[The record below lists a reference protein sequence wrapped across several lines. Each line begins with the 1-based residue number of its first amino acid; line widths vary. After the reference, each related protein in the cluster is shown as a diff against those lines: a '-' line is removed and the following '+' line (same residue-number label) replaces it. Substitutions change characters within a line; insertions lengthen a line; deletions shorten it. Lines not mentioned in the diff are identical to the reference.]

1 MSQIPTLFL
10 DNGSGLEA
18 FRRDVLHGLR
28 RQSREIPCKYLYDD
42 RGSELFEEICELD
55 EYYPT
60 RTELGIMEEW
70 VGEVAAQL
78 GPACLVVEYGSGSS
92 RKTRLLLDALEAP
105 VAYVPID
112 ISCDALR
119 SSSAS
124 LAARYPDLDILPVCA
139 DYTEH
144 IELPRSSRDP
154 DHRVVYFPG
163 STIGNFAPAEAT
175 GFLASMADVA
185 GEDGSLLIGVDL
197 NKDVAVLERAYD
209 DARGV
214 TADFNRNLL
223 ARINR
228 ELGANFPLD
237 NFRHE
242 ARYDPAASRVE
253 MHLVAESACAVM
265 VAGEPF
271 HFEAGESIHTENSYK
286 YDPPGFAKLA
296 AEAGLRVR
304 RIWTDADGLFS
315 VQYLTAA

>member
-1 MSQIPTLFL
+1 MSRNPELLLHNGTDL
-10 DNGSGLEA
+10 DA
-18 FRRDVLHGLR
+18 FRRDVLDGMR
-28 RQSREIPCKYLYDD
+28 RKSREIPCKYLYDD
-42 RGSELFEEICELD
+42 RGSELFEEICELE

-60 RTELGIMEEW
+60 RTELGIMEERIA
-70 VGEVAAQL
+70 EMAQQL

-92 RKTRLLLDALEAP
+92 RKTRLLLDALESP

-112 ISCDALR
+112 ISEDALR

-124 LAARYPDLDILPVCA
+124 LATRYPELDILPVCA

-144 IELPRSSRDP
+144 IELPEPSRDP

-163 STIGNFAPAEAT
+163 STIGNFAPSDASA
-175 GFLASMADVA
+175 FLASMADVA

-197 NKDVAVLERAYD
+197 KKDVTVLERAYD

-223 ARINR
+223 TRINR
-228 ELGANFPLD
+228 ELGADFPLD

-242 ARYDPAASRVE
+242 ARYDPNASRVE
-253 MHLVAESACAVM
+253 MHLVAELPCTVTIT
-265 VAGEPF
+265 GEPF
-271 HFEAGESIHTENSYK
+271 FFEAGESIHTENSYK
-286 YDPPGFAKLA
+286 YDPAGFAKLA

-304 RIWTDADGLFS
+304 RIWTDADELFS